1 MTAQPAAPAPQHGQ
15 APEVEPPAVSC
26 VIAVGANL
34 GDRRATIAAAVRE
47 IADLDGVELA
57 GVSDLIESVALKP
70 EGRDAAAPAYLNGVL
85 TVDTTL
91 TPDAL
96 LDRLN
101 AIEAAHGRVREQ
113 HWGDRTLDLD
123 IIDFGG
129 LQRDD
134 ARLTLPHPRAHERDF
149 VLQPWLQLQ
158 PDAEIAGRGRV
169 DRLLAALGVGA
180 TSAAHPAAQ
189 PASPLGDRS

>member
-1 MTAQPAAPAPQHGQ
+1 MTGQPAAAAPKREH
-15 APEVEPPAVSC
+15 APEAEPVAASC

-34 GDRRATIAAAVRE
+34 GDRRATIAAAIRE
-47 IADLDGVELA
+47 IADLDGVELT
-57 GVSDLIESVALKP
+57 GVSDLVESVALKP
-70 EGRDAAAPAYLNGVL
+70 AGRDAAAPPYLNGVL
-85 TVDTTL
+85 TVETTL

-101 AIEAAHGRVREQ
+101 AIEAAHGRVRDQ
-113 HWGDRTLDLD
+113 RWGDRTLDLD

-129 LQRDD
+129 LRRDD

-149 VLQPWLQLQ
+149 VLRPWLQLQ

-169 DRLLAALGVGA
+169 DRLLAALGSA
-180 TSAAHPAAQ
+180 PTSSAAHGERA
-189 PASPLGDRS
+189 